1 MAQQFQT
8 QIPSNTV
15 IIDVGFY
22 NDLLKAQMRVESTL
36 EMLRTSD
43 FLSKEDIFR
52 SLGDTKTA
60 NKMRD
65 ERLEA
70 REKFLEMAKEDN
82 NNESK

>member
-1 MAQQFQT
+1 MAQFQT

-15 IIDVGFY
+15 IIDVEFY

-43 FLSKEDIFR
+43 FLSKEDMFR
-52 SLGDTKTA
+52 ALGDIKSA

-65 ERLEA
+65 ERIAE
-70 REKFLEMAKEDN
+70 REKLLEKLKEGGG
-82 NNESK
+82 NENE

>member
-1 MAQQFQT
+1 MAQFQT

-43 FLSKEDIFR
+43 FLSKEDMFFH
-52 SLGDTKTA
+52 LGDIKTA
-60 NKMRD
+60 NKLRD
-65 ERLEA
+65 ERLAA
-70 REKFLEMAKEDN
+70 REKFIEKAKEVLG
-82 NNESK
+82 NENE

>member
-1 MAQQFQT
+1 MAQFQT

-36 EMLRTSD
+36 EILRTSD

-52 SLGDTKTA
+52 SLGDVKTA
-60 NKMRD
+60 NKLRD
-65 ERLEA
+65 ERLKE
-70 REKFLEMAKEDN
+70 REKFLEKAREDKEN
-82 NNESK
+82 GNE

>member
-1 MAQQFQT
+1 MAQFQT

-43 FLSKEDIFR
+43 FLSKEDMFR
-52 SLGDTKTA
+52 SLGDIKSA

-65 ERLEA
+65 ERLAA
-70 REKFLEMAKEDN
+70 RAKLFKELEEEETN
-82 NNESK
+82 VNE

>member
-43 FLSKEDIFR
+43 FLSKEDMFR
-52 SLGDTKTA
+52 SLGDIKAA
-60 NKMRD
+60 NKFRD
-65 ERLEA
+65 ERLAERA
-70 REKFLEMAKEDN
+70 KFLEMAKEDN
-82 NNESK
+82 KNESK